1 LAICENFCSSKGARP
16 NGNTPMQ
23 TDPGTHTA
31 IVKTVDQ
38 SINQSIL
45 TENDEAATKC
55 IMDLSKVLVVTM

>member
-1 LAICENFCSSKGARP
+1 
-16 NGNTPMQ
+16 MQ